1 MTLCVGGISS
11 PDISDLDP
19 IRRRGTQTERA
30 GKANVVCR
38 VTDGRQ
44 TRAHA
49 PLLQMLQRNG
59 IQSHRIF
66 ARIECSMMH
75 RVIWLR
81 LRPTGVLR
89 DQAIHQ
95 IENDFL
101 ADERVAVNFG
111 DALRA
116 EASALSETTPVVDV
130 WNCHIVK
137 ATGDAV
143 HFTAAHHRHIDDFR
157 HLSRNDARE
166 MTDVAC
172 VLSVGKDRHFHFVG
186 PIIKI
191 TPNQFPN

>member
-1 MTLCVGGISS
+1 MTSCVGAISS
-11 PDISDLDP
+11 SDTFDFDP
-19 IRRRGTQTERA
+19 IRRRVAQTERG
-30 GKANVVCR
+30 GKANVICR

-66 ARIECSMMH
+66 ARIQRSVMH
-75 RVIWLR
+75 RIIRLR
-81 LRPTGVLR
+81 LRPAGVLR

-101 ADERVAVNFG
+101 ADERVAVNFR

-116 EASALSETTPVVDV
+116 EARALGETTPVVDV

-143 HFTAAHHRHIDDFR
+143 HFTAAHYRHVDNFR

-166 MTDVAC
+166 MTDIAC
-172 VLSVGKDRHFHFVG
+172 VLSVGKDRHFYLVA
-186 PIIKI
+186 PVIKI
-191 TPNQFPN
+191 TPN